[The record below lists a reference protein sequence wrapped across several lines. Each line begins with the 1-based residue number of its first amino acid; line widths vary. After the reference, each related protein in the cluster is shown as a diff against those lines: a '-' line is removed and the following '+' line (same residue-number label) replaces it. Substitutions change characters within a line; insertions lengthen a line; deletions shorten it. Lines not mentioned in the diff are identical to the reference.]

1 MYFDWQQ
8 QPFRRP
14 PELDGQGVD
23 HPVVIVGA
31 GPVGLAMALALSRFG
46 IPSVVLEA
54 RDKFSDGSR
63 AVGVHRR
70 STQFMD
76 WLGIG
81 DAFRDKALKRECNI
95 VYSGTQQ
102 VYDMSYDQPVSEKH
116 PLLVCLQQCWME
128 KLLHDGGLESGLV
141 DVRWRS
147 SVTAVADRGDG
158 VAVTVETP
166 EGSYILRASYLVA
179 ADGARGIVRRDLGL
193 EYETPLDVDLSERRF
208 IINDFRMR
216 SELTPGRRLW
226 LSPPTRP
233 GSIVIMHSQ
242 PFDIWR
248 LDYAVEDDEDAEQE
262 ATPEQAA
269 RRIHDHLA
277 MMGVDAPW
285 ELVWTTTY
293 RARARTL
300 PGYRSGRIFFAGDAA
315 HQTPIFGG
323 RGLNLG
329 YADCFNLAWKLA
341 FVLKGMAAA
350 DLLDTYSPERR
361 GIVVEALKD
370 LAQSTLFMTRPSPG
384 VALMRDAVLSLSLTE
399 DFVSV
404 LFDAYRARRGESSDG
419 ALAWRSGQ
427 PWPTDGGPAPGSP
440 VPDARVRLSGR
451 DMFLFDLFAP
461 GLIGLLFLPAGEPL
475 GEDAALAELFE
486 QRGLPFTGIA
496 VAREAGSA
504 PAPAPWR
511 TVVDP
516 SGEAFAAFGVERAG
530 FYLLRPDLYVLGRWP
545 AVDPADIRRALGTLG
560 ATAHRKGAAA

>member
-1 MYFDWQQ
+1 MYFDWQK

-14 PELDGQGVD
+14 PELDGQGAD

-46 IPSVVLEA
+46 VPSVVLEA
-54 RDKFSDGSR
+54 RDQFSDGSR

-70 STQFMD
+70 SLQFMD

-102 VYDMSYDQPVSEKH
+102 VYEMSYDQPASEKH

-128 KLLHDGGLESGLV
+128 KLLHDGGLESGV
-141 DVRWRS
+141 AEVRWQS
-147 SVTAVADRGDG
+147 AVTAVEHRGDG
-158 VAVTVETP
+158 VELTVETP
-166 EGSYILRASYLVA
+166 EGSYRLHGSYLVA
-179 ADGARGIVRRDLGL
+179 ADGARGIVRRGLGL
-193 EYETPLDVDLSERRF
+193 EYETPLNVDLSERRF

-216 SELTPGRRLW
+216 CDLTPGRRLW

-233 GSIVIMHSQ
+233 GSVVIMHSQ

-248 LDYAVEDDEDAEQE
+248 LDYAVEDDEDAQRE
-262 ATPEQAA
+262 ATPEQATQ
-269 RRIHDHLA
+269 RIRDHLA
-277 MMGVDAPW
+277 MMGIDAPW

-300 PGYRSGRIFFAGDAA
+300 AGYRSGRIIFAGDAA

-341 FVLKGMAAA
+341 FVLGGAAA
-350 DLLDTYSPERR
+350 PDLLNTYSEERR
-361 GIVVEALKD
+361 GIVVETLSD
-370 LAQSTLFMTRPSPG
+370 LAQSTIFMTRPSRG
-384 VALMRDAVLSLSLTE
+384 VALMRDAVLSLALTE

-404 LFDAYRARRGESSDG
+404 LFDAYRAHRGESSDG
-419 ALAWRSGQ
+419 ALAWRSSQ
-427 PWPTDGGPAPGSP
+427 PWPSDRGPAPGSP
-440 VPDARVRLSGR
+440 VPDARVERSGR
-451 DMFLFDLFAP
+451 EIFLFDLFEP
-461 GLIGLLFLPAGEPL
+461 GLIGLLFQPTGQPPR
-475 GEDAALAELFE
+475 DTAAITELFDKAD
-486 QRGLPFTGIA
+486 LPFKGI
-496 VAREAGSA
+496 VIARDS
-504 PAPAPWR
+504 PAAAAPWQ
-511 TVVDP
+511 TAVDP
-516 SGEAFAAFGVERAG
+516 SGEAFAAFGVETAG

-545 AVDPADIRRALGTLG
+545 AVDLVDIGRALETLI
-560 ATAHRKGAAA
+560 AEAHRNGAAV

>member
-1 MYFDWQQ
+1 MYFDWQI

-14 PELDGQGVD
+14 SEMEGKGAV

-31 GPVGLAMALALSRFG
+31 GPVGLAMSLALARFG
-46 IPSVVLEA
+46 VPSVVLEA
-54 RDKFSDGSR
+54 RDRFSDGSR

-95 VYSGTQQ
+95 VYSGTQP
-102 VYDMSYDQPVSEKH
+102 VYEMAYDQPASEKH

-128 KLLHDGGLESGLV
+128 KLLHDGGLASGLV
-141 DVRWRS
+141 DVRWQ
-147 SVTAVADRGDG
+147 TAVTSVEDRGDG
-158 VAVTVETP
+158 IAVTVETP
-166 EGSYILRASYLVA
+166 EGPYRLRASYLVA
-179 ADGARGIVRRDLGL
+179 ADGARGIVRRGLGL

-216 SELTPGRRLW
+216 CDLTPGRRLW

-248 LDYAVEDDEDAEQE
+248 LDYAVEDGQDAERE
-262 ATPEQAA
+262 ATPEQAT
-269 RRIHDHLA
+269 RRIGDHLA
-277 MMGVDAPW
+277 MMGIDARW
-285 ELVWTTTY
+285 DLVWTTTY

-329 YADCFNLAWKLA
+329 YADCFNLSWKLA
-341 FVLKGMAAA
+341 LVLNGTAAP

-370 LAQSTLFMTRPSPG
+370 LAQSTIFMTRPSPG
-384 VALMRDAVLSLSLTE
+384 VALMRDAVLSLALTE

-404 LFDAYRARRGESSDG
+404 LFDAYKARRVESNDG
-419 ALAWRSGQ
+419 TLAWLSRQ
-427 PWPTDGGPAPGSP
+427 PWPSDRGPAPGSP
-440 VPDARVRLSGR
+440 VPDARVRQSGR
-451 DMFLFDLFAP
+451 EAFLLDLCEP
-461 GLIGLLFLPAGEPL
+461 GLIGLLFQPDGEPP
-475 GEDAALAELFE
+475 GDAAAIAKLFDE
-486 QRGLPFTGIA
+486 ADLPFKGIV
-496 VAREAGSA
+496 VARDSDAAAGS
-504 PAPAPWR
+504 WQ

-516 SGEAFAAFGVERAG
+516 MGEAFSAFGVETAG
-530 FYLLRPDLYVLGRWP
+530 FYLVRPDLYVLGRWP
-545 AVDPADIRRALGTLG
+545 AVDLADIGCALEALG
-560 ATAHRKGAAA
+560 ARAHCSGAAA